1 VTPPPSFGDD
11 WTTPKPPHVPGSE
24 RLRPIVGRRVGLG
37 VILAMLGHLVTVGAG
52 FVAVSLRHGPD
63 WLLVWV
69 IGQVVL
75 LIAAVTAGTV
85 LLVRG
90 DRGVGLGVFIGWG
103 AGLVLTALIA
113 IGVILLLLRTSG
125 VG

>member
-1 VTPPPSFGDD
+1 MRSAPQFGDD
-11 WTTPKPPHVPGSE
+11 WTTPPPPHVPGTRE
-24 RLRPIVGRRVGLG
+24 ERPIRGRRVGLG
-37 VILAMLGHLVTVGAG
+37 VFLAVLGHLVTVGLG
-52 FVAVSLRHGPD
+52 FAVAQLKSGPD

-69 IGQVVL
+69 LGQAVLVVGCV
-75 LIAAVTAGTV
+75 IAGTL

-103 AGLVLTALIA
+103 AGIVLTPLIA
-113 IGVILLLLRTSG
+113 AAVILLLLRTSG